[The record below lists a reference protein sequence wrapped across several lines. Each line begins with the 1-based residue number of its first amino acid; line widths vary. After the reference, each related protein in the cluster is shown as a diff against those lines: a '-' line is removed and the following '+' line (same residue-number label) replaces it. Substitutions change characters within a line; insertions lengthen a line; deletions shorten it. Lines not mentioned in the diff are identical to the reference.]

1 MTAEQSG
8 ESMGFGRCL
17 YSGIRE
23 ILRVIHSLWLLI
35 CRTRCPMATFCQE
48 VQEFIRVS
56 EAIQGLLASGKRLTP
71 DEKEVLEQCAIEL
84 LSKLGSAS

>member
-1 MTAEQSG
+1 
-8 ESMGFGRCL
+8 
-17 YSGIRE
+17 
-23 ILRVIHSLWLLI
+23 
-35 CRTRCPMATFCQE
+35 MATLCQE
-48 VQEFIRVS
+48 VQDFIRVS